1 MVHRRVVQTLE
12 SFLNASQFPAFIYH
26 HPVVVQYLVSDESA
40 EGFPSFFLYFLAAT
54 LTQSLWGFRQ
64 ESNLSCRL
72 WNIINSP
79 MKMSTDIK
87 KVVGFAYI
95 SCPIINAFFHLARW
109 R

>member
-64 ESNLSCRL
+64 ESNLSCRHTMEH
-72 WNIINSP
+72 NQQFYEN
-79 MKMSTDIK
+79 IK
-87 KVVGFAYI
+87 KDI
-95 SCPIINAFFHLARW
+95 ELL
-109 R
+109 